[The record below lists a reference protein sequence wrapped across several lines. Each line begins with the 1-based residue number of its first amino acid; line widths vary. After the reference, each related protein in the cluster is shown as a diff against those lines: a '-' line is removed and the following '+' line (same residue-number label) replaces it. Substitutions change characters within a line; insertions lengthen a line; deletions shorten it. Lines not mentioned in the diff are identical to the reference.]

1 MSYHHKP
8 VRSFLVKP
16 SSVAEKLHDLQYQKL
31 KTMYVKA
38 TKKERRNRISGYNK

>member
-1 MSYHHKP
+1 MLYHHKP
-8 VRSFLVKP
+8 IRSFPDKH
-16 SSVAEKLHDLQYQKL
+16 SSEAEKLQDLQYQKL